1 MPSTP
6 AASILRCH
14 REPPVW
20 LGGDLTIRRYDP
32 AEFDTVLALHRLG
45 LATVGVRPGD
55 SVYYEYDLFQ
65 MEQLYLRDGG
75 EFLVGMIAP
84 GRIVAMG
91 GLRRHHPDLDTPLAM
106 GGLRHHHPDLD
117 TPLDMGYEHVGEMV
131 RLRVHPSVQRRGH
144 GTAMV
149 LALEE
154 RAHEL
159 GYRMLVADTTSGQV
173 AALGLYG
180 KFGWYETHREIV
192 GDLVNVYLA
201 KQL

>member
-1 MPSTP
+1 MNTRVLYGALLCLSSRALAEQGQPL
-6 AASILRCH
+6 IEL
-14 REPPVW
+14 PV
-20 LGGDLTIRRYDP
+20 P
-32 AEFDTVLALHRLG
+32 
-45 LATVGVRPGD
+45 
-55 SVYYEYDLFQ
+55 
-65 MEQLYLRDGG
+65 
-75 EFLVGMIAP
+75 
-84 GRIVAMG
+84 
-91 GLRRHHPDLDTPLAM
+91 
-106 GGLRHHHPDLD
+106 
-117 TPLDMGYEHVGEMV
+117 
-131 RLRVHPSVQRRGH
+131 GH

-159 GYRMLVADTTSGQV
+159 GYRMLVADTTSGQL

>member
-1 MPSTP
+1 MPPTP

-20 LGGDLTIRRYDP
+20 LAGDLTIRRYDP
-32 AEFDTVLALHRLG
+32 AEFDSVLALHRLG
-45 LATVGVRPGD
+45 LASVGVRPGD
-55 SVYYEYDLFQ
+55 GVYYEYDLFQ

-84 GRIVAMG
+84 GQIVAMG
-91 GLRRHHPDLDTPLAM
+91 GLRRHHPDF
-106 GGLRHHHPDLD
+106 D

-159 GYRMLVADTTSGQV
+159 GYRMLVADTTSGQA

-180 KFGWYETHREIV
+180 KFGWYEIHREIV

-201 KQL
+201 KLLR